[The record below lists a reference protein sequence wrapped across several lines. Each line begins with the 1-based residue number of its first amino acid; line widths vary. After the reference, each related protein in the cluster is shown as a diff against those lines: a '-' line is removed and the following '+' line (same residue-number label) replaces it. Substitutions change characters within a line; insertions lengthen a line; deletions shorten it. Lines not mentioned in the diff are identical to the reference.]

1 VGVRRDFQGSSSGGG
16 DETAQRGPLLTHG
29 GRCEKTRRGLVVPGR
44 KEQTGRREPYDGYLA
59 NLTSGEGA
67 DSCGLVGV
75 RIDIGM
81 TWWS

>member
-1 VGVRRDFQGSSSGGG
+1 
-16 DETAQRGPLLTHG
+16 
-29 GRCEKTRRGLVVPGR
+29 VVPGR
-44 KEQTGRREPYDGYLA
+44 KEQTGRREPYDGYLV